1 MSTASWARIC
11 SLSSFTGSGVPSFST
26 SWLKYGMR
34 LKSKLSQLIHSG
46 PTSCAALRMPR
57 WKEARRRLPARPS
70 IRKSLWFIVRLLRTL
85 PGGKWRVF
93 GFVLPP
99 DLQHPLQVLRCG
111 RRWRGGEVGSRYPRL
126 LEETLKPRR
135 NDEQQCP
142 GRCRCHV
149 PPGVQRPL
157 GDVEDRPLARREGAL
172 AV

>member
-1 MSTASWARIC
+1 
-11 SLSSFTGSGVPSFST
+11 
-26 SWLKYGMR
+26 
-34 LKSKLSQLIHSG
+34 
-46 PTSCAALRMPR
+46 MPR
-57 WKEARRRLPARPS
+57 WTEARRRLPARPS

-85 PGGKWRVF
+85 PGGRW
-93 GFVLPP
+93 
-99 DLQHPLQVLRCG
+99 
-111 RRWRGGEVGSRYPRL
+111 WRGGEVGSRYPRL
-126 LEETLKPRR
+126 LEEPLKPRR